1 MGLTQQT
8 DGSLPALSLT
18 IHKSTMPKPRNA
30 DGGRLAPAMNLNS
43 VKVYNLSSVGKALP
57 AWLSAG
63 KRKALVQKKEDNER
77 RSSLSKNSLWSRHR
91 WQPGAPWAT
100 ASGSGRGSERS
111 AHAQPSAL
119 AGKPRPVHR
128 RHSAAF
134 RQQARGDTGAVVSHV
149 VRPRQVQCGWRVYD
163 RHGLLPAAVEAVR
176 AA

>member
-1 MGLTQQT
+1 LRYRP
-8 DGSLPALSLT
+8 LVASLT

-77 RSSLSKNSLWSRHR
+77 RSSLSKLAVIA
-91 WQPGAPWAT
+91 PPLATGAPRAT
-100 ASGSGRGSERS
+100 ASGSGHGSDIPRMHRPPPCASLARLVRS
-111 AHAQPSAL
+111 IAA
-119 AGKPRPVHR
+119 V
-128 RHSAAF
+128 SAAF
-134 RQQARGDTGAVVSHV
+134 QQARGDTGAVVSHV
-149 VRPRQVQCGWRVYD
+149 VRPRQVQRGWRVDD
-163 RHGLLPAAVEAVR
+163 RHGLLPAAVETVR

>member
-1 MGLTQQT
+1 
-8 DGSLPALSLT
+8 
-18 IHKSTMPKPRNA
+18 MPKPRNA

-77 RSSLSKNSLWSRHR
+77 RSSLSKLAVVAPPLATRRSSDHRLWL
-91 WQPGAPWAT
+91 WALF
-100 ASGSGRGSERS
+100 RRS
-111 AHAQPSAL
+111 AHAQPSTL
-119 AGKPRPVHR
+119 LSAGKPCPVHR

-149 VRPRQVQCGWRVYD
+149 VRPRQVQRGWRVDD